1 MRSHGLI
8 TGTGMHRPFACLQT
22 LIAVAAALLLAGCGG
37 NPSGTSICFSFQ
49 DLETEFWAASYDAI
63 TKTLRGQGVQVIE
76 RNASED
82 VNRQLEQVRDC
93 IAQDVDGIIMIPQDG
108 ESANTIVKEANR
120 AGIPIGVFNRPMAD
134 STLPAVVV
142 IANNEQIAE
151 DAVAYMAELA
161 RERGGRATP
170 LVMVGDLGDR
180 NAVARRDG
188 FYNVIRTN
196 PDLFNEPVEVPTRWD
211 AATALANLEAALQ
224 ANPDVDFIF
233 TSSDFMIPQIR
244 AVLEPMGRWRRAG
257 EAGHVILGGLD
268 GDQTACRMV
277 EDGYLD
283 ATGVQ
288 DLYFEADAVMDAVL
302 AAIEAGHPQP
312 DTTIRDPGFALT
324 RSNFD
329 ERSDDTWGCMLRDA
343 SS

>member
-1 MRSHGLI
+1 MIQVHRCSSHRALTI
-8 TGTGMHRPFACLQT
+8 RTHHFM
-22 LIAVAAALLLAGCGG
+22 AVAAVILLTGCGR
-37 NPSGTSICFSFQ
+37 SDTAGTSVCFSFQ
-49 DLETEFWAASYDAI
+49 DLETEFWAAGYDAI
-63 TKTLRGQGVQVIE
+63 TQTLREQGVRVIE

-93 IAQDVDGIIMIPQDG
+93 IAQEVDGIIMIPQDG

-142 IANNEQIAE
+142 VANNEQIAE
-151 DAVAYMAELA
+151 DAVSYMAELV
-161 RERGGRATP
+161 REGGGRATP

-188 FYNVIRTN
+188 FYNVIRAH
-196 PDLFNEPVEVPTRWD
+196 PELFREPIEVPTRWD

-224 ANPDVDFIF
+224 ANPQVDFIF

-244 AVLEPMGRWRRAG
+244 AVLEPAGRWKRSG
-257 EAGHVILGGLD
+257 EEGHVILGGLD
-268 GDQTACRMV
+268 GDQTACRMI
-277 EDGYLD
+277 EEGYLD

-302 AAIEAGHPQP
+302 AAIMEENSQP
-312 DTTIRDPGFALT
+312 DTTIRDRGFVLT
-324 RSNFD
+324 RDNFD
-329 ERSDDTWGCMLRDA
+329 ERSDDTWGCRLRKA
-343 SS
+343 S